1 MISYILWKMFY
12 SVRRRNKMPKV
23 ITVGKD
29 TYTIFEIEDIFKI
42 IQDKLGDDV
51 LKELNEYIQ
60 ELQYTIDDLQSE
72 IVYCSGLIED
82 LYNDLNDS
90 EDELST
96 YSNVIKSVK
105 SVLEDYRLP

>member
-1 MISYILWKMFY
+1 
-12 SVRRRNKMPKV
+12 MPKV

-72 IVYCSGLIED
+72 IVNCSGLIED

-90 EDELST
+90 ENELST
-96 YSNVIKSVK
+96 YSDAVKSIKSV
-105 SVLEDYRLP
+105 LADYRLP

>member
-1 MISYILWKMFY
+1 
-12 SVRRRNKMPKV
+12 MPKV

-29 TYTIFEIEDIFKI
+29 TYTIFEIEDVFKI

-51 LKELNEYIQ
+51 LNELNEYIQ
-60 ELQYTIDDLQSE
+60 DLQYTIDDLQSE
-72 IVYCSGLIED
+72 VVNCSGLIED

-96 YSNVIKSVK
+96 YSDAVKSIK

>member
-1 MISYILWKMFY
+1 
-12 SVRRRNKMPKV
+12 MPKV

-29 TYTIFEIEDIFKI
+29 TYTIFEIEDVFKI

-51 LKELNEYIQ
+51 LNELNEYIQ
-60 ELQYTIDDLQSE
+60 ELQYTIDDLESE
-72 IVYCSGLIED
+72 VVHCSGLTED

-96 YSNVIKSVK
+96 YSDAVKSIK

>member
-1 MISYILWKMFY
+1 
-12 SVRRRNKMPKV
+12 MPRV
-23 ITVGKD
+23 ITVGED
-29 TYTIFEIEDIFKI
+29 TYTIFKIEDIFKI

-72 IVYCSGLIED
+72 ILNCSGLIED

-90 EDELST
+90 ENELST
-96 YSNVIKSVK
+96 YSDAVKSIK

>member
-1 MISYILWKMFY
+1 
-12 SVRRRNKMPKV
+12 MPKV
-23 ITVGKD
+23 ITVGED
-29 TYTIFEIEDIFKI
+29 TYTIFEIEDVFKI

-51 LKELNEYIQ
+51 LNELNEYIQ

-72 IVYCSGLIED
+72 VLNCSGLIEG
-82 LYNDLNDS
+82 LYNDLYDS
-90 EDELST
+90 ENELST

>member
-1 MISYILWKMFY
+1 
-12 SVRRRNKMPKV
+12 MPKV

-29 TYTIFEIEDIFKI
+29 TYTIFEIEDVFKI

-51 LKELNEYIQ
+51 LNELNEYIQ

-72 IVYCSGLIED
+72 IVNCSGLIED
-82 LYNDLNDS
+82 LYSDLNDS

-96 YSNVIKSVK
+96 YSDAVKSIK

>member
-1 MISYILWKMFY
+1 
-12 SVRRRNKMPKV
+12 MPRV

-29 TYTIFEIEDIFKI
+29 TYTIFEIEDVFKI

-51 LKELNEYIQ
+51 LKELNEYIK

-72 IVYCSGLIED
+72 IVNCSGLIED

-96 YSNVIKSVK
+96 YSDAVKSIKSV
-105 SVLEDYRLP
+105 LADYRLP

>member
-1 MISYILWKMFY
+1 
-12 SVRRRNKMPKV
+12 MPKV
-23 ITVGKD
+23 ITAGKD

-72 IVYCSGLIED
+72 IVNCSGLIED

-96 YSNVIKSVK
+96 YSDAVKSIKSV
-105 SVLEDYRLP
+105 LADYRLP

>member
-1 MISYILWKMFY
+1 
-12 SVRRRNKMPKV
+12 MPKV
-23 ITVGKD
+23 ITVGED
-29 TYTIFEIEDIFKI
+29 TYTIFEIEDVFKI

-51 LKELNEYIQ
+51 LNELNEYIQ
-60 ELQYTIDDLQSE
+60 ELQYTIDDLESE
-72 IVYCSGLIED
+72 VVNCSGLIED

>member
-1 MISYILWKMFY
+1 
-12 SVRRRNKMPKV
+12 MPKV

-29 TYTIFEIEDIFKI
+29 TYTIFEIEDVFKI

-72 IVYCSGLIED
+72 VVNCSGLIED
-82 LYNDLNDS
+82 LYNELNDS

-96 YSNVIKSVK
+96 YSDAVKSIK

>member
-1 MISYILWKMFY
+1 
-12 SVRRRNKMPKV
+12 MPRV
-23 ITVGKD
+23 ITVGED
-29 TYTIFEIEDIFKI
+29 TYTIFKIEDIFKI

-51 LKELNEYIQ
+51 LNELNEYIQ

-72 IVYCSGLIED
+72 VLNCSGLIED

-90 EDELST
+90 ENELST
-96 YSNVIKSVK
+96 YSDAVKSIK

>member
-1 MISYILWKMFY
+1 
-12 SVRRRNKMPKV
+12 MPKV

-29 TYTIFEIEDIFKI
+29 TYTIFEIEDVFKI

-90 EDELST
+90 KNELST
-96 YSNVIKSVK
+96 YSDVVKSVK

>member
-1 MISYILWKMFY
+1 
-12 SVRRRNKMPKV
+12 MPKV

-29 TYTIFEIEDIFKI
+29 TYTIFEIEDVFKI

-72 IVYCSGLIED
+72 VVNCSGLIED
-82 LYNDLNDS
+82 LYSDLNDS

-96 YSNVIKSVK
+96 YSDAVKSIK

>member
-1 MISYILWKMFY
+1 
-12 SVRRRNKMPKV
+12 MPKV

-29 TYTIFEIEDIFKI
+29 TYTIFEIEDVFKI

-72 IVYCSGLIED
+72 ILNCSGLIED

-96 YSNVIKSVK
+96 YSDVVKSVK

>member
-1 MISYILWKMFY
+1 
-12 SVRRRNKMPKV
+12 MPKV

-51 LKELNEYIQ
+51 LNELNEYIQ
-60 ELQYTIDDLQSE
+60 ELQYTIDDLESE
-72 IVYCSGLIED
+72 VVNCSGLIED

-96 YSNVIKSVK
+96 YSDVVKSIK

>member
-1 MISYILWKMFY
+1 
-12 SVRRRNKMPKV
+12 MPKV
-23 ITVGKD
+23 ITAGED
-29 TYTIFEIEDIFKI
+29 TYTIFDIQDIFKI

-51 LKELNEYIQ
+51 LNELNDYIQ
-60 ELQYTIDDLQSE
+60 DLQYTIDDLQSE
-72 IVYCSGLIED
+72 VVNCSGLIED

-96 YSNVIKSVK
+96 YSDDVKSIK

>member
-1 MISYILWKMFY
+1 
-12 SVRRRNKMPKV
+12 MPKV

-29 TYTIFEIEDIFKI
+29 TYTIFEIEDVFKI

-60 ELQYTIDDLQSE
+60 ELQYTIDDLESE
-72 IVYCSGLIED
+72 VVNCSGLIED

-96 YSNVIKSVK
+96 YSDAVKSIKSV
-105 SVLEDYRLP
+105 LADYRLP

>member
-1 MISYILWKMFY
+1 
-12 SVRRRNKMPKV
+12 MPKV
-23 ITVGKD
+23 ITVGED
-29 TYTIFEIEDIFKI
+29 TYTIFEIEDVFKI

-72 IVYCSGLIED
+72 ILNCSGLIED

-96 YSNVIKSVK
+96 YSDVVKSIK

>member
-1 MISYILWKMFY
+1 
-12 SVRRRNKMPKV
+12 MPKV

-29 TYTIFEIEDIFKI
+29 TYTIFEIEDVFKI

-72 IVYCSGLIED
+72 IVNCSGLIED
-82 LYNDLNDS
+82 LYSDLNDS
-90 EDELST
+90 KDELST
-96 YSNVIKSVK
+96 YSDAVKSIKSV
-105 SVLEDYRLP
+105 LADYRLP

>member
-1 MISYILWKMFY
+1 
-12 SVRRRNKMPKV
+12 MPKV
-23 ITVGKD
+23 ITVGED
-29 TYTIFEIEDIFKI
+29 TYTIFEIEDVFKI

-51 LKELNEYIQ
+51 LNELNEYIQ
-60 ELQYTIDDLQSE
+60 ELQYTIDDLESE
-72 IVYCSGLIED
+72 VVNCSGLIED

-96 YSNVIKSVK
+96 YSDAVKSIK

>member
-1 MISYILWKMFY
+1 
-12 SVRRRNKMPKV
+12 MPRV

-29 TYTIFEIEDIFKI
+29 TYTIFEIEDVFKI

-51 LKELNEYIQ
+51 LNELNEYIQ

-72 IVYCSGLIED
+72 VVICSGLIED
-82 LYNDLNDS
+82 LYNELNDS
-90 EDELST
+90 ENELST
-96 YSNVIKSVK
+96 YSDVVKSVK

>member
-1 MISYILWKMFY
+1 
-12 SVRRRNKMPKV
+12 MPKV

-29 TYTIFEIEDIFKI
+29 TYTIFEIEDVFKI

-51 LKELNEYIQ
+51 LNELNEYIQ

-72 IVYCSGLIED
+72 VVHCSGLIED

-96 YSNVIKSVK
+96 YSDAVKSIK

>member
-1 MISYILWKMFY
+1 
-12 SVRRRNKMPKV
+12 MPKV

-29 TYTIFEIEDIFKI
+29 TYTIFEIEDVFKI

-72 IVYCSGLIED
+72 ILNCSGLIED
-82 LYNDLNDS
+82 LYSDLNDS
-90 EDELST
+90 ENELST

-105 SVLEDYRLP
+105 SALEDYRLP

>member
-1 MISYILWKMFY
+1 
-12 SVRRRNKMPKV
+12 MPKV

-29 TYTIFEIEDIFKI
+29 TYTIFEIEDVFKI

-72 IVYCSGLIED
+72 VSNCSGLIED

-96 YSNVIKSVK
+96 YSDAVKSIKSV
-105 SVLEDYRLP
+105 LADYRLP

>member
-1 MISYILWKMFY
+1 
-12 SVRRRNKMPKV
+12 MPKV

-29 TYTIFEIEDIFKI
+29 TYTIFEIEDVFKI

-51 LKELNEYIQ
+51 LKELNEYLQ

-72 IVYCSGLIED
+72 VVNCSGLIED

-96 YSNVIKSVK
+96 YSDAVKSIK

>member
-1 MISYILWKMFY
+1 
-12 SVRRRNKMPKV
+12 MPKV
-23 ITVGKD
+23 ITVGED

-72 IVYCSGLIED
+72 VVNCSGLIEG
-82 LYNDLNDS
+82 LYNDLYDS
-90 EDELST
+90 ENELST

>member
-1 MISYILWKMFY
+1 
-12 SVRRRNKMPKV
+12 MPKV

-72 IVYCSGLIED
+72 VVNCSGLIED

-90 EDELST
+90 ENELST
-96 YSNVIKSVK
+96 YSDVVKSVK
-105 SVLEDYRLP
+105 SVLADYRLP

>member
-1 MISYILWKMFY
+1 
-12 SVRRRNKMPKV
+12 MPKV

-29 TYTIFEIEDIFKI
+29 TYTIFKIEDVFKI

-51 LKELNEYIQ
+51 LNELNEYIQ

-72 IVYCSGLIED
+72 IVNCSGLIED

-96 YSNVIKSVK
+96 YSDAVKSIK

>member
-1 MISYILWKMFY
+1 
-12 SVRRRNKMPKV
+12 MPRV

-72 IVYCSGLIED
+72 VVNCSGLIED

>member
-1 MISYILWKMFY
+1 
-12 SVRRRNKMPKV
+12 MPKV

-29 TYTIFEIEDIFKI
+29 TYTIFEIEDVFKI

-51 LKELNEYIQ
+51 LNELNEYIQ
-60 ELQYTIDDLQSE
+60 ELQYTIDDLESE
-72 IVYCSGLIED
+72 VVNCSGLVED

-96 YSNVIKSVK
+96 YSDAVKSIK

>member
-1 MISYILWKMFY
+1 
-12 SVRRRNKMPKV
+12 MPKV

-29 TYTIFEIEDIFKI
+29 TYTIFEIEDVFKI

-51 LKELNEYIQ
+51 LNELNEYIQ

-72 IVYCSGLIED
+72 IVNCSGLIED

-96 YSNVIKSVK
+96 YSDAVKSIK

>member
-1 MISYILWKMFY
+1 
-12 SVRRRNKMPKV
+12 MPKV

-51 LKELNEYIQ
+51 LNELNEYIQ

-72 IVYCSGLIED
+72 VVNCSGLIED

-96 YSNVIKSVK
+96 YSDAVKSIKSV
-105 SVLEDYRLP
+105 LADYRLP

>member
-1 MISYILWKMFY
+1 
-12 SVRRRNKMPKV
+12 MPKV
-23 ITVGKD
+23 ITVGED
-29 TYTIFEIEDIFKI
+29 TYTIFEIEDVFKI

-72 IVYCSGLIED
+72 VVNCSGLIED

-96 YSNVIKSVK
+96 YSDAVKSIK

>member
-1 MISYILWKMFY
+1 
-12 SVRRRNKMPKV
+12 MPKV

-29 TYTIFEIEDIFKI
+29 TYTIFEIEDVFKI

-51 LKELNEYIQ
+51 LNELNEYIQ

-72 IVYCSGLIED
+72 VVYCSGLIED

-96 YSNVIKSVK
+96 YSDVVKSIK

>member
-1 MISYILWKMFY
+1 
-12 SVRRRNKMPKV
+12 MPKV

-29 TYTIFEIEDIFKI
+29 TYTIFEIEDVFKI

-72 IVYCSGLIED
+72 IVNCSGLIED
-82 LYNDLNDS
+82 LYSDLNDS

-96 YSNVIKSVK
+96 YSAAVKSIKSV
-105 SVLEDYRLP
+105 LADYRLP